1 MSEAHAIPR
10 LSNVPKGRTALWI
23 LIAGEVVIF
32 GGGVASYLLY
42 RVRFPEWKEM
52 AFITDPWFGAANTL
66 VLLTSSFF
74 VVMAHNAAVKKD
86 VAKVRMFL
94 TLTIVCAFLFLTIKS
109 FEWIPKISH
118 GLGIV
123 GAAWHDVLG
132 NGLNFFTFYYFLT
145 GLHAVHVIIGGT
157 ALVIIMLSVGK
168 GKNLH
173 RVEMGGLYW
182 HFVDIVWIFLFPMFY
197 IGK

>member
-1 MSEAHAIPR
+1 MI
-10 LSNVPKGRTALWI
+10 
-23 LIAGEVVIF
+23 
-32 GGGVASYLLY
+32 
-42 RVRFPEWKEM
+42 
-52 AFITDPWFGAANTL
+52 
-66 VLLTSSFF
+66 
-74 VVMAHNAAVKKD
+74 
-86 VAKVRMFL
+86 
-94 TLTIVCAFLFLTIKS
+94 
-109 FEWIPKISH
+109 
-118 GLGIV
+118 
-123 GAAWHDVLG
+123 LG